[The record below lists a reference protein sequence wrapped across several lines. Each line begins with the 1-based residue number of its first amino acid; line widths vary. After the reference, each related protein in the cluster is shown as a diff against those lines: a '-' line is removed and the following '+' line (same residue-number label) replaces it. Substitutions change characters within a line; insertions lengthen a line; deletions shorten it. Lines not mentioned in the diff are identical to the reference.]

1 MSTAIYVKNEN
12 TFAENNYFA
21 IKRMSKALGLF
32 FKAHE
37 FSDENIKSFAYNPN
51 QFEWKSFDYPDA
63 PRGLKELPVEDAN
76 FCARYGANLIRQLRR
91 LRKIQGVDD
100 NPKTIIQKSKDVS
113 RIYAECALKECFP
126 SMHWEIRPVMSGN
139 FYVERERRDYGQ
151 HAWVVTVPITWH
163 RAVNSKGL
171 SIAAAGDGSRFIMD
185 VKPRDLSRLTDQ
197 GIYAYE
203 VVAVKAK
210 NKKAEM
216 ETGWLM
222 NYPTGSQVEM
232 RSFETD
238 VRAYHKEFS
247 RCESLLRRRIR
258 DKVTKELMGY

>member
-1 MSTAIYVKNEN
+1 MSTVIYVKNEN
-12 TFAENNYFA
+12 TFAKNNYFA

-37 FSDENIKSFAYNPN
+37 FSDENIKNFTYNPN

-63 PRGLKELPVEDAN
+63 PRGLKELPMEDAN

-100 NPKTIIQKSKDVS
+100 TPKTIIQKSKEAS
-113 RIYAECALKECFP
+113 RIYAECDLKACFS
-126 SMHWEIRPVMSGN
+126 SMRWQVRTVMSGN
-139 FYVERERRDYGQ
+139 LYVERERQDYGQ
-151 HAWVVTVPITWH
+151 YDWVVTVPITWH
-163 RAVNSKGL
+163 RAVSSKGL
-171 SIAAAGDGSRFIMD
+171 SIAAAGDGNRFIMA

-197 GIYAYE
+197 GIFAYE

-210 NKKAEM
+210 SKKAEM

-222 NYPTGSQVEM
+222 SYPTGS
-232 RSFETD
+232 ETD

-258 DKVTKELMGY
+258 DTVTKELMGY

>member
-1 MSTAIYVKNEN
+1 MSNVIYVKSEN

-37 FSDENIKSFAYNPN
+37 FSDENIKNFTYNPN

-63 PRGLKELPVEDAN
+63 PRGLKELPMEDAN

-91 LRKIQGVDD
+91 LRKVQGVDD
-100 NPKTIIQKSKDVS
+100 TPKTIIQKSKDTS
-113 RIYAECALKECFP
+113 RVYAECALKECFP
-126 SMHWEIRPVMSGN
+126 SMRWHIRPVMSGN
-139 FYVERERRDYGQ
+139 LYVERERQDYGQ
-151 HAWVVTVPITWH
+151 YDWVVTVPITWY
-163 RAVNSKGL
+163 RKVNSEGL
-171 SIAAAGDGSRFIMD
+171 SIAAAGDGNRFIMD
-185 VKPRDLSRLTDQ
+185 VKPRDLSRLSDQ

-210 NKKAEM
+210 NKRAEM

-222 NYPTGSQVEM
+222 NYPTGSQVHM

-247 RCESLLRRRIR
+247 RCESLLKRRIR

>member
-37 FSDENIKSFAYNPN
+37 FSDENIKNFTYNPN

-100 NPKTIIQKSKDVS
+100 NPKTIIQKSKDAS
-113 RIYAECALKECFP
+113 RIYAECDLKECFP
-126 SMHWEIRPVMSGN
+126 SMRWEIRPVMSGN
-139 FYVERERRDYGQ
+139 FYVERERLDYGQ
-151 HAWVVTVPITWH
+151 HVWVVTVPITWH
-163 RAVNSKGL
+163 RAVSSKGL
-171 SIAAAGDGSRFIMD
+171 STAVAGDGNRFIMD
-185 VKPRDLSRLTDQ
+185 VKLRDLSRLTDQ
-197 GIYAYE
+197 GMYAYE

-222 NYPTGSQVEM
+222 SYPTGSD
-232 RSFETD
+232 TD

-247 RCESLLRRRIR
+247 RCESLLRRRIK